1 MLRIE
6 QPKCSLTNTIDTKI
20 ESESTN
26 LNITK
31 VQFLQILNELKPEQ
45 EKSHD
50 MLKQERTQDLA
61 KLEQEFENLL
71 KGQNQHHQWPK

>member
-50 MLKQERTQDLA
+50 MLKQERAQDLA
-61 KLEQEFENLL
+61 KLEQELENLF